1 MVDFKTFKL
10 NGCVFTTK
18 LKNIL
23 VKANLWKQIQL
34 EVIEKL
40 SDWNAPSKKRRTE
53 LLWTMFL
60 QFLPQEKEGQKKQ
73 SPKVLQFLIMVNRV
87 LMCQTSMCA
96 LVLLFWIPYQS
107 KRGPNCSEEGSYN
120 FSHKKRRSKEA
131 NPKGPPVSY
140 QENQGVNMP
149 NKHVLFSVAFL
160 NSFSK

>member
-1 MVDFKTFKL
+1 MKTNTIRSDRKIV
-10 NGCVFTTK
+10 G
-18 LKNIL
+18 
-23 VKANLWKQIQL
+23 L
-34 EVIEKL
+34 ECPIK
-40 SDWNAPSKKRRTE
+40 
-53 LLWTMFL
+53 
-60 QFLPQEKEGQKKQ
+60 EKEDRIALNNVPTISPTRKGGQKKQ